1 VERKRKGQ
9 GPARAQ
15 TRGPDA
21 DAAVAS
27 PGVGLTMGLIPAG
40 AASTLHGHVGP
51 PAGSHLASHLAPP
64 GAPPAGSHRVSPGGP
79 DGNPASL
86 GGLLAQ
92 PCARQPAGR
101 SARTRIYAAL
111 DLGTNNCRLLVAQP
125 SRRGG
130 FKVIDAFSRII
141 RLGEGVAASRRLSD
155 EAIERTIEA
164 LKVCAEKMQQHGVER
179 AGLIATE
186 ACRLADNA
194 PQFLG
199 RVRKEIQL
207 DIKVVSREAEARL
220 AVSGCASLIDANS
233 DLVLVF
239 DIGGGSSELIWLD
252 LARHQRKSRGAPL
265 DRLHAQSCIVA
276 WTSLPAGVVTLAE
289 RFGSRVIDAGIFESM
304 VTHVTALLV
313 PFVAGHGL
321 QQRMAG
327 RRTQLLGTS
336 GTVTTVAGVHL
347 ELSRYDR
354 KRIDGFW
361 LNADQVRAVT
371 ARLLAS
377 SHAQRVA
384 QPCIGSE
391 RAGLVLAGCAI
402 LEAVLRAWP
411 SDRLRVA
418 DRGLREGI
426 LATLMAEDGIHGR
439 PHGWAKSKRGRW

>member
-1 VERKRKGQ
+1 VERKGKSK
-9 GPARAQ
+9 GPARTQ
-15 TRGPDA
+15 TGGPSEDLAATAPGAGLVPSGAVPAAHGHAVAPATLSRLGGQPA
-21 DAAVAS
+21 DA
-27 PGVGLTMGLIPAG
+27 
-40 AASTLHGHVGP
+40 
-51 PAGSHLASHLAPP
+51 GS
-64 GAPPAGSHRVSPGGP
+64 R
-79 DGNPASL
+79 
-86 GGLLAQ
+86 
-92 PCARQPAGR
+92 RTAGR
-101 SARTRIYAAL
+101 PEAATDATREPARESARVYAAL

-141 RLGEGVAASRRLSD
+141 RLGEGVTTSGRLSD
-155 EAIERTIEA
+155 EAIERTIDA
-164 LKVCAEKMQQHGVER
+164 LKVCADKMQQHRVER

-194 PQFLG
+194 PQFLS
-199 RVRKEIQL
+199 RVRRETDLEIK
-207 DIKVVSREAEARL
+207 IVSREAEARL
-220 AVSGCASLIDANS
+220 AVSGCASLIDAKS

-252 LARHQRKSRGAPL
+252 LAHHRRKASGAPL
-265 DRLHAQSCIVA
+265 DRLQAQHCIVA

-289 RFGSRVIDAGIFESM
+289 RYGSRIIDADIFEAM
-304 VTHVTALLV
+304 VTHVTALLA
-313 PFVAGHGL
+313 PFLAGNRL
-321 QQRMAG
+321 RQRMDG
-327 RRTQLLGTS
+327 KRTQLLGTS

-347 ELSRYDR
+347 QLPHYDR

-361 LNADQVRAVT
+361 LNVDQVRAVT
-371 ARLLAS
+371 SGLLAS

-411 SDRLRVA
+411 CERLRVA

-426 LATLMAEDGIHGR
+426 LATLMAEDGLYARPYAQPHSRGGR
-439 PHGWAKSKRGRW
+439 KRGHW

>member
-1 VERKRKGQ
+1 VAA
-9 GPARAQ
+9 PAR
-15 TRGPDA
+15 RDGLPDRSS
-21 DAAVAS
+21 DRS
-27 PGVGLTMGLIPAG
+27 
-40 AASTLHGHVGP
+40 
-51 PAGSHLASHLAPP
+51 
-64 GAPPAGSHRVSPGGP
+64 GAPPEPARV
-79 DGNPASL
+79 
-86 GGLLAQ
+86 
-92 PCARQPAGR
+92 
-101 SARTRIYAAL
+101 YAAL
-111 DLGTNNCRLLVAQP
+111 DLGTNNCRLLVARP

-141 RLGEGVAASRRLSD
+141 RLGEGVLASRRLSE
-155 EAIERTIEA
+155 EAIERTIAA
-164 LKVCAEKMQQHGVER
+164 LKVCAEKMLHHRVER

-194 PQFLG
+194 PQFLH
-199 RVRKEIQL
+199 RVRSETAL

-220 AVSGCASLIDANS
+220 AVSGCASLIDADS

-252 LARHQRKSRGAPL
+252 LARDRPRLRDTPW
-265 DRLHAQSCIVA
+265 DRLQAQNCIVA

-289 RFGSRVIDAGIFESM
+289 RYGSRIVDAGIFEEM
-304 VTHVTALLV
+304 VGHVTGLLV
-313 PFVAGHGL
+313 PFIAGHRL

-347 ELSRYDR
+347 ELSHYDR

-361 LNADQVRAVT
+361 LNAGQVRAVT

-384 QPCIGSE
+384 EPCIGSE

-411 SDRLRVA
+411 CDRLRVA

-426 LATLMAEDGIHGR
+426 LATLMAEDGLYGR
-439 PHGWAKSKRGRW
+439 PAGRAERHPDRKRERW

>member
-1 VERKRKGQ
+1 VEDTAKNKGI
-9 GPARAQ
+9 ARMSQ
-15 TRGPDA
+15 TGRPSEDA
-21 DAAVAS
+21 
-27 PGVGLTMGLIPAG
+27 T
-40 AASTLHGHVGP
+40 ASTTISPTTHVAAPALNGHGSVPNALG
-51 PAGSHLASHLAPP
+51 
-64 GAPPAGSHRVSPGGP
+64 
-79 DGNPASL
+79 DGTSL
-86 GGLLAQ
+86 GGLTGPGGLTGCASPVWRNGQ
-92 PCARQPAGR
+92 PDLSRV
-101 SARTRIYAAL
+101 YAAL
-111 DLGTNNCRLLVAQP
+111 DLGTNNCRLLVARP

-130 FKVIDAFSRII
+130 FRVIDAFSRII
-141 RLGEGVAASRRLSD
+141 RLGEGVATSRRLSE
-155 EAIERTIEA
+155 EAIGRTMEA
-164 LKVCAEKMQQHGVER
+164 LRICADKMLQHRVER

-194 PQFLG
+194 PQFLS
-199 RVRKEIQL
+199 RVRTETHL

-220 AVSGCASLIDANS
+220 AVSGCASLIDADS

-252 LARHQRKSRGAPL
+252 LARHRRKPRGAPL
-265 DRLHAQSCIVA
+265 DRLQAQNCIVA

-289 RFGSRVIDAGIFESM
+289 HYGSRMIDADIFEAM
-304 VTHVTALLV
+304 VAHVTALLA

-347 ELSRYDR
+347 ELSYYDR

-411 SDRLRVA
+411 CDRLRVA

-426 LATLMAEDGIHGR
+426 LATLMAEDGLYGR
-439 PHGWAKSKRGRW
+439 SQGWAGRKRGRW